1 MFDQTIQLAPRVT
14 SYVVV
19 CAECAVEHGV
29 FAAQVEGRL
38 ALERAH
44 SAVTCPRGHEI
55 RIERAG
61 RDVLSM
67 RLH

>member
-14 SYVVV
+14 SYTVV
-19 CAECAVEHGV
+19 CAECALEHGV

-38 ALERAH
+38 ALERVH
-44 SAVTCPRGHEI
+44 SAVTCTRGHQI
-55 RIERAG
+55 RVERVKRG
-61 RDVLSM
+61 VPL